1 MFRSNRNTSN
11 VTSSV
16 QLLTHDRLFV
26 NPWAAAHQASLSIT
40 NSWNLLKLISIKSVM
55 PFNCL
60 ILCYPLSSCLQF
72 FLASGSFPTRQF
84 FSSAGQSIGVSAS
97 ASVLPMNIQDRFSLW
112 LTGLISL
119 QSNGLWRVFSNAT
132 VQKHRFFSTQLSLLS
147 NSHIHTWLLEN
158 P

>member
-11 VTSSV
+11 VTSSF
-16 QLLTHDRLFV
+16 QLLSHDRLFV

-40 NSWNLLKLISIKSVM
+40 NSWNLLKLISIKSVT
-55 PFNCL
+55 PFNHL
-60 ILCYPLSSCLQF
+60 ILCHPLSSCLQF

-97 ASVLPMNIQDRFSLW
+97 ASVLPMNIQDRFSLL

-119 QSNGLWRVFSNAT
+119 QSNGL
-132 VQKHRFFSTQLSLLS
+132 
-147 NSHIHTWLLEN
+147 
-158 P
+158 